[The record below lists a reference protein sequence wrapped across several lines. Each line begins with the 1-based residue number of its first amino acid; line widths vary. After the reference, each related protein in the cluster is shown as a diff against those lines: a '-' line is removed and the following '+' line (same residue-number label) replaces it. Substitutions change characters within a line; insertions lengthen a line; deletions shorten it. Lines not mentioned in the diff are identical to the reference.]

1 MSQITIQDLSFTYE
15 GDHVPVFQHLDLQLD
30 TRWKLGLVGRNGR
43 GKTTLLRLLEG
54 SLSGGGVLTRPDRTI
69 YFPRLVAE
77 PERPAREILL
87 EGIPW
92 EEEWMLL
99 RELNRLG
106 LDEDILDRPFSSLS
120 GGEQTRAGLAQLF
133 CQEDGYPMLD
143 EPTNHLDEA
152 GRTLT
157 ARYLRGL
164 DRGFL
169 LVSHDR
175 AFLDAC
181 TDHTLALNR
190 TGPELVQGNFSVW
203 YQEKE
208 RRDRRETARN
218 EALRGE
224 IRRLEQASRRT
235 SLWSDRVEQSK
246 YGSRNSGLRPDRG
259 YLGHK
264 SAKLMQRAKNL
275 ETRQQRA
282 IQEKTAL
289 LQDVERADSLKLC
302 PLRHHSQRLLEGRDL
317 VVLHDGRPA
326 NFPVRFTLEH
336 GQRLCLSGGNGSG
349 KTSLLRLVLGEE
361 PEHIGSL
368 WRASGLTIS
377 YVPQRADRLCGFPAA
392 LAEEQGLDR
401 TQFFTVLRKLDF
413 SRLMLER
420 DMTEY
425 SAGQQKKLLLAA
437 SLCQSAHL
445 YVWDEPLNYIDL
457 FSRIQ
462 LEELI
467 LEYQPTM
474 LLVEHDRTFCR
485 RVGTDFLLLDAE

>member
-1 MSQITIQDLSFTYE
+1 MSQITIQDLSFTYD
-15 GDHVPVFQHLDLQLD
+15 GDHVPVFEHLDLQLD

-43 GKTTLLRLLEG
+43 GKTTLLHLLDG
-54 SLSGGGVLTRPDRTI
+54 SLSGSGILNRPGHPI
-69 YFPRLVAE
+69 YFPFPVKA

-87 EGIPW
+87 DRIPW
-92 EEEWMLL
+92 EEERMLPRGL
-99 RELNRLG
+99 KRLG
-106 LDEDILDRPFSSLS
+106 LEEDILDRPFSTLS
-120 GGEQTRAGLAQLF
+120 GGEQTRAGLARLF
-133 CQEDGYPMLD
+133 CQECGYPMLD

-152 GRTLT
+152 GRALI

-190 TGPELVQGNFSVW
+190 TGPEVVQGSFSIW
-203 YQEKE
+203 YREKE
-208 RRDRRETARN
+208 RRDQREIARN
-218 EALRGE
+218 EALQGE

-235 SLWSDRVEQSK
+235 SLWSNRVEQNK
-246 YGSRNSGLRPDRG
+246 YGSQNSGLRPDRG

-264 SAKLMQRAKNL
+264 STKLMQRAKNL
-275 ETRQQRA
+275 DARQQRA

-289 LQDVERADSLKLC
+289 LRDVEQADSLKLI
-302 PLRHHSQRLLEGRDL
+302 PIWHHSQRLLEGRDL
-317 VVLHDGRPA
+317 VVLHGGRPA
-326 NFPVRFTLEH
+326 NRPASFTLER
-336 GQRLCLSGGNGSG
+336 GQRLFLSGGNGSG

-361 PEHIGSL
+361 SEYTGSL
-368 WRASGLTIS
+368 RLASGLTIS
-377 YVPQRADRLCGFPAA
+377 YVPQRADRLCGLPAA
-392 LAEEQGLDR
+392 LAEERCLDR

-413 SRLMLER
+413 SRPMLER
-420 DMTEY
+420 DMAEY
-425 SAGQQKKLLLAA
+425 SAGQQKKILLAA

-462 LEELI
+462 LEKLI
-467 LEYQPTM
+467 LESQPTM

-485 RVGTDFLLLDAE
+485 RVGTDFLSLDAE